1 MRWAFEYLARH
12 ADQRETAN
20 NGDFGKVELR
30 RYTLR
35 RNMVSGVSDKRT
47 KRNWFDRGVIA
58 AQRTARLVLPTD
70 TYICPVC
77 HRGLDLTE
85 LQNDEVTFEHA
96 PPKNQGGKEVAL
108 TCRTCNQAAG
118 EKLDEQLHRQELSFD
133 FALGTLNTPSSVRL
147 EFGDTRFNGMLTHVD
162 DTISVAAGKE
172 QKHNPPGTQERVA
185 AEFTGREEYSGKI
198 HLLQFGHDEQLA
210 RVSLLRAAFVL
221 AFAVFGYRFAL
232 APSSEKIRRQI
243 LNPDE
248 NVICSW
254 GLLEPKEPKT
264 RRRLLILREPE
275 NLQSILVQ
283 IGRWSLFVQGPW
295 SQRDLY
301 ATVEQLNSQEK
312 SCKLTFKGTEIEW
325 PTSPQY
331 ALDFANDKQQPELA
345 GAAGSA

>member
-1 MRWAFEYLARH
+1 MVFQSIAIPSAELEYVSDHDGGFKQPLERCKLLMRWAFEYLARH

-35 RNMVSGVSDKRT
+35 RNMVSDVSDKRT

-118 EKLDEQLHRQELSFD
+118 EKLDEQLRRQELSFD

-147 EFGDTRFNGMLTHVD
+147 EFGDTRFNGMLTHFD

-210 RVSLLRAAFVL
+210 RVSRPLKGAVLL
-221 AFAVFGYRFAL
+221 
-232 APSSEKIRRQI
+232 I
-243 LNPDE
+243 
-248 NVICSW
+248 
-254 GLLEPKEPKT
+254 
-264 RRRLLILREPE
+264 RLLARP
-275 NLQSILVQ
+275 
-283 IGRWSLFVQGPW
+283 
-295 SQRDLY
+295 
-301 ATVEQLNSQEK
+301 TQEV
-312 SCKLTFKGTEIEW
+312 SC
-325 PTSPQY
+325 
-331 ALDFANDKQQPELA
+331 D
-345 GAAGSA
+345 